1 MKFWGRGLNKSD
13 VDVLAQQIPVNDPI
27 AQRNPERPIYT
38 GTHEEIEE
46 ALVPWL
52 RRRRRAA
59 RQRSKRTIW

>member
-1 MKFWGRGLNKSD
+1 MKFFGRGLDKQD
-13 VDVLAQQIPVNDPI
+13 IAELETTIPRKDPI
-27 AQRNPERPIYT
+27 AERNPERPVYY

-52 RRRRRAA
+52 RRRRRAY

>member
-13 VDVLAQQIPVNDPI
+13 IDTLDRQIPKNDPI
-27 AQRNPERPIYT
+27 AQGRPVYT

-52 RRRRRAA
+52 RRRRRGY

>member
-1 MKFWGRGLNKSD
+1 MKFFGRGLDKRD
-13 VDVLAQQIPVNDPI
+13 VDALAATIPVDDPI
-27 AQRNPERPIYT
+27 AQRNPERPLYT

-52 RRRRRAA
+52 RRRRRSY

>member
-13 VDVLAQQIPVNDPI
+13 VDAIAQSIPVEDPI
-27 AQRNPERPIYT
+27 AARNPERPLYT

-52 RRRRRAA
+52 RRRRRSY
-59 RQRSKRTIW
+59 RQRSRRTIW

>member
-1 MKFWGRGLNKSD
+1 MKFLGRGLSKSD
-13 VDVLAQQIPVNDPI
+13 VDALERSIPTNDPI
-27 AQRNPERPIYT
+27 AQRNPERPLYS

-59 RQRSKRTIW
+59 RQRSRRSIW